1 MQAETRQ
8 ALVTQE
14 RDLRTYAE
22 LWHASECV
30 LEVGGAQHSGSSWQ
44 FLSSIVLTAFAFEA
58 YLNHVG
64 EREPLSCW
72 RRRDKLPVRSKLG
85 LLCKALKVGLPWA
98 EDERPL
104 LTVTELVKFRNT
116 LAHGRT
122 KAIAPEPTT
131 INLDELE
138 ARRSQP
144 LLSSWE
150 ELIQTADFA
159 QRARMDVE
167 AVIKLIHAARPEPKE
182 GLFSFGGRSW
192 YAVVQQS

>member
-1 MQAETRQ
+1 METETRKV
-8 ALVTQE
+8 LVTQE

-30 LEVGGAQHSGSSWQ
+30 LDVGAAQQSGTSWQ

-64 EREPLSCW
+64 EPLSCW
-72 RRRDKLPVRSKLG
+72 RCRDRPSLWSKLG
-85 LLCKALKVGLPWA
+85 LLCKALKVSLPWA
-98 EDERPL
+98 EDDRPL
-104 LTVTELVKFRNT
+104 QTVTELINFRNT

-122 KAIAPEPTT
+122 KAIAPEPTA
-131 INLDELE
+131 ISFDELE
-138 ARRSQP
+138 ARRAQP

-150 ELIQTADFA
+150 ELIQTPDFA
-159 QRARMDVE
+159 QRARADVE
-167 AVIKLIHAARPEPKE
+167 AVIRLIHEARPEPKE

-192 YAVVQQS
+192 SAVVQQS